1 MTESQ
6 SEQIASLLSVNNDI
20 SRISERLV
28 EVANVAGSQREG
40 KMVFSEAGQSEIHD
54 IFRVAIQ
61 AYTNVITA
69 LSEKDKGLAETVVTD
84 ITKYHKYIKR
94 SNKNHLK
101 RWKDKECD
109 ESLVNAYPEILTS
122 LQRIGDNCLSLAEEV
137 LEDTELMILEPQR
150 PEENHDENTE
160 TEVLTTKDLDVGAS
174 VDSDE
179 NTETVAKAKE

>member
-1 MTESQ
+1 M
-6 SEQIASLLSVNNDI
+6 
-20 SRISERLV
+20 
-28 EVANVAGSQREG
+28 
-40 KMVFSEAGQSEIHD
+40 
-54 IFRVAIQ
+54 
-61 AYTNVITA
+61 
-69 LSEKDKGLAETVVTD
+69 TD

-160 TEVLTTKDLDVGAS
+160 TEVLTTKDLDAGAS

-179 NTETVAKAKE
+179 NTETEARVKE